1 MIDYFEI
8 YKLVLDVVHDERP
21 SDGQE
26 VIKYLSEK
34 NEIQEMRQKF
44 GDKLVLESILE
55 VLDNQIKERM
65 IDGKSIP
72 TKDGIYFLIN
82 HLTTNGQLRLQQ
94 LHNDASKN
102 EVFEILESEGF
113 PVTPQSISK
122 VLTKLA
128 FKLYKN
134 STR

>member
-1 MIDYFEI
+1 M
-8 YKLVLDVVHDERP
+8 VLDVVHEERP

-26 VIKYLSEK
+26 VIKYLIEK

-55 VLDNQIKERM
+55 VIDNQIKERM

-82 HLTTNGQLRLQQ
+82 HLTTAGQSKLQQ
-94 LHNDASKN
+94 IYSENIRNSVYDY
-102 EVFEILESEGF
+102 LEENGL
-113 PVTPQSISK
+113 PITPQSISK
-122 VLTKLA
+122 ALTNIALKLL
-128 FKLYKN
+128 KK
-134 STR
+134 

>member
-8 YKLVLDVVHDERP
+8 YKCVLDVVHDERP
-21 SDGQE
+21 NDGQE

-34 NEIQEMRQKF
+34 NEIQEIRQKF
-44 GDKLVLESILE
+44 GDKLVLKSILE
-55 VLDNQIKERM
+55 VLDNQIEEKM

-82 HLTTNGQLRLQQ
+82 HLTTAGQLRLQQ
-94 LHNDASKN
+94 LHDDASKN
-102 EVFEILESEGF
+102 EVFEIIESEGF

-122 VLTKLA
+122 VLTKMA

-134 STR
+134 